1 MFSEKDIKQMDA
13 KGISI
18 LMIEK
23 QLECFRKGFP
33 KMKLTAPAIA
43 GNGIR
48 VFSADETAAFISVYD
63 EALKGKSIMKF
74 VPASG
79 AATRMFKTLYAFRE
93 KFRKTDTDIEN
104 FVADRSEGSVYT
116 FFQKIRDFAFYN
128 DLNTVMEINGIS
140 LQKCIEDFDLNT
152 IISFVL
158 DEDGLNYGSLP
169 KALIKFHDY
178 EAGARTAAEEHLV
191 EGAGYARD
199 ENKEVRI
206 HFTISPEHTEAF
218 HHHLDHVKAKYEDA
232 FGVKYIIS
240 HSVQN
245 PSTDTIAVGE
255 NNEIFRERDGDLFFR
270 PGGHGALLGNLNMLE
285 ADVVIIKNIDN
296 IVTDR
301 LKEKT
306 FIYKKVI
313 VSYLLELQKEIFNYL
328 MILDEGNATE
338 DVLEK
343 IAAYCTQTLNIRLPL
358 DFEKMDKMEM
368 TDLLYNKLN
377 RPIRVCGMV
386 KNEGDTGGGPFW
398 VKDSDSEISLQIV
411 ETSQIDLADP
421 GQDAIFRAATHFNP
435 VDIAC
440 SLKDFNGRCFNLKD
454 FVDDNAGFISIKSK
468 DGKVLK
474 ALELPGL
481 WNGSM
486 SDWISVFVEVP
497 LITFNPV
504 KEVNDLL
511 KPEHQP

>member
-1 MFSEKDIKQMDA
+1 MFSEKDLKQMDA

-18 LMIEK
+18 LMIDK

-33 KMKLTAPAIA
+33 KMLLTAPAT
-43 GNGIR
+43 GGKGIR
-48 VFSADETAAFISVYD
+48 VFSADETAAFVNDYTN
-63 EALKGKSIMKF
+63 ALKGKIIMKF

-93 KFRKTDTDIEN
+93 KFRKTDKDKEN
-104 FVADRSEGSVYT
+104 FRADRSEGSVYT
-116 FFQKIRDFAFYN
+116 FFEKIRDFAFYN
-128 DLNTVMEINGIS
+128 DLNTVMEINGMG
-140 LQKCIEDFDLNT
+140 LQKCIEDFDMNT
-152 IISFVL
+152 VISFVL

-199 ENKEVRI
+199 EKNEVRI

-218 HHHLDHVKAKYEDA
+218 HHHLDQVRAKYEDA

-270 PGGHGALLGNLNMLE
+270 PGGHGALIGNLNMLD
-285 ADVVIIKNIDN
+285 ADVVVIKNIDN

-301 LKEKT
+301 LKETT

-313 VSYLLELQKEIFNYL
+313 VSYLLDLQKEIFNYL
-328 MILDEGNATE
+328 AILDEGRMNE
-338 DVLEK
+338 DVLIN
-343 IAAYCTQTLNIRLPL
+343 IAVFCRQTLNIPIPSGFSKL
-358 DFEKMDKMEM
+358 EMMEM

-398 VKDSDSEISLQIV
+398 VKGSDGEITLQIV
-411 ETSQIDLADP
+411 ETSQIDLTDP
-421 GQDAIFRAATHFNP
+421 AQDAIFRAATHFNP

-440 SLKDFNGRCFNLKD
+440 SLKDFKGNYFNLKD
-454 FVDDNAGFISIKSK
+454 FVDENAGFISIKSK